1 MDLFEE
7 MRFAVLMHRGAR
19 HRIEAMSARD
29 AVEMATAG
37 GARALGLEQQIGTL
51 EPGKRADICAVRIN
65 DLHSLPAYNPYN
77 ALVYAARASDVI
89 LTMID
94 GKIRYDARQ
103 GANWRNRFPCLDLA
117 PAYAQLQ
124 SAAQKMRDWK
134 PEL

>member
-29 AVEMATAG
+29 AVELATIG
-37 GARALGLEQQIGTL
+37 GAWALGLESQIGAL
-51 EPGKRADICAVRIN
+51 EPGKRADLCAVRLN

-94 GKIRYDARQ
+94 GEIRYDARQ
-103 GANWRNRFPCLDLA
+103 GTHWRDRFPHLDLA

-134 PEL
+134 PA